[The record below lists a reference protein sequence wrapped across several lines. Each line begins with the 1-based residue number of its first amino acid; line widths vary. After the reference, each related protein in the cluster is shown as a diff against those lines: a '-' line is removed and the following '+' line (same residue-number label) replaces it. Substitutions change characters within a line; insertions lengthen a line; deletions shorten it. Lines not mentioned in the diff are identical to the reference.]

1 MKLEVITRVP
11 ETGARP
17 TPVLFVHGMFHGAWC
32 WEEHFLPYFAQSG
45 YAAHALNLRGH
56 GGSEGRERLRWIS
69 LADYVSDL
77 EQVVN
82 QLTSPPALVGH
93 SMGGMIIQ
101 KYLQSHQS
109 PAAVLLASVSP
120 KGLLPVTLRVFRL
133 HPLIFMKANLTF
145 CTYPVVS
152 TPERCRELFFCP
164 DIHEGKLATYFA
176 HMQDESYRAYWEMI
190 LLRLF
195 PPGPITDTPLL
206 VLGAAED
213 TAISPSEVE
222 ATARRHNAQ
231 AEFFPSMAHDMM
243 LEASWQAVADRI
255 LDWLSEQGL

>member
-17 TPVLFVHGMFHGAWC
+17 TPVLFVHGMFHSAWC

-45 YAAHALNLRGH
+45 YAAHALSLRGH
-56 GGSEGRERLRWIS
+56 GGSEGRERFRWIS

-77 EQVVN
+77 KQVVN

-133 HPLIFMKANLTF
+133 HPLIFMKAK
-145 CTYPVVS
+145 
-152 TPERCRELFFCP
+152 
-164 DIHEGKLATYFA
+164 EGLAG
-176 HMQDESYRAYWEMI
+176 R
-190 LLRLF
+190 
-195 PPGPITDTPLL
+195 P
-206 VLGAAED
+206 
-213 TAISPSEVE
+213 
-222 ATARRHNAQ
+222 
-231 AEFFPSMAHDMM
+231 
-243 LEASWQAVADRI
+243 
-255 LDWLSEQGL
+255 